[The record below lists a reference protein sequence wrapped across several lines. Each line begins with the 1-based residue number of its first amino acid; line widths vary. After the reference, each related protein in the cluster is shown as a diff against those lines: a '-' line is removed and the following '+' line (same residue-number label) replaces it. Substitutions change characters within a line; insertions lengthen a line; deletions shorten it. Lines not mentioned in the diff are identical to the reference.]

1 MDYSNFNE
9 FDMEFLEENYSYVTC
24 HVPIA
29 NKTFIRVYY
38 DSGEGD
44 VRIQQ
49 DCGGLWIVLIGWVLI
64 MVRFLFWCDMEF
76 VGDVC
81 GDLRSGSTYVVN
93 YSWVC
98 HLDSGWPITFASR
111 SEGFGVS
118 SRRYASMVNC
128 DGIGGYG

>member
-76 VGDVC
+76 VGGFFFFFFFFDGLCFVFADVC

-93 YSWVC
+93 YSC
-98 HLDSGWPITFASR
+98 
-111 SEGFGVS
+111 
-118 SRRYASMVNC
+118 
-128 DGIGGYG
+128 